1 MVELLL
7 QDAISLRQSF
17 DFCCVI
23 LLAVRTQKEADPGS
37 FGDQVSDRQ
46 RAEFGAT
53 KMVVNTETGNMDH
66 RRQAMIKFLS
76 IKGKVRDR

>member
-7 QDAISLRQSF
+7 QDAISLRQRF
-17 DFCCVI
+17 DFCSLI
-23 LLAVRTQKEADPGS
+23 LLAVRTQKEADSGS

-46 RAEFGAT
+46 RTEFGVT
-53 KMVVNTETGNMDH
+53 KMVVYTETGNMDH
-66 RRQAMIKFLS
+66 RRPAMIKFLS